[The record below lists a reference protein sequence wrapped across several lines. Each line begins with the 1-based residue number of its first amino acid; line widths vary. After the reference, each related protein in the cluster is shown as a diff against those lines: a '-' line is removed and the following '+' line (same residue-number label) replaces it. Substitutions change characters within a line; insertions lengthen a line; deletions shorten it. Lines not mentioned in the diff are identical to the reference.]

1 MAATPQ
7 PINKLNARA
16 RLGEGPVWDADQQR
30 LFWVDIY
37 NHRLHQYYPE
47 TAESRFIELDDLI
60 TGLAIVDRDRLILAR
75 RSGLDLLHLPSQA
88 VTPLVDIEGDRP
100 NNRLNDLKC
109 DPHGRLFMG
118 SMNNDEQPEARLCR
132 YDPDGTLTV
141 IETKLSISN
150 GLGWSPDQQ
159 TFYLTDSP
167 AQLIYA
173 YDYDGNT
180 GAIANRRV
188 LIDLTPESFFP
199 DGLAIDA
206 DGCIWS
212 AMWDGWCVIRFDPQG
227 QEMQRIAMPIQRP
240 TSCAFGGSDLN
251 QLWITSA
258 SIGLSQMEIQAQTS
272 AGDLFCVDLDIRG
285 LPVAA
290 FKLEAVI
297 D

>member
-118 SMNNDEQPEARLCR
+118 SMNNHEQPEARLCR

-188 LIDLTPESFFP
+188 LIDLTHESFFP